1 MTEPIVRP
9 RVWDEIWQGR
19 SPDPLVVASVAAAER
34 AVLGAA
40 GASAVA
46 HEMAASVLGA
56 GPLEPVLAW
65 TGLTDLAVNADGSV
79 WADTGQGMRQT
90 DVIVGEG
97 HYYCGWIDHFNN
109 IEFAYFTHDYAALW

>member
-46 HEMAASVLGA
+46 HEMAASVLGNA
-56 GPLEPVLAW
+56 CASTRPSNGHSVIESDAAI
-65 TGLTDLAVNADGSV
+65 GSKSRAVRMTMV
-79 WADTGQGMRQT
+79 T
-90 DVIVGEG
+90 
-97 HYYCGWIDHFNN
+97 
-109 IEFAYFTHDYAALW
+109 